1 MIPMRTNSSGAR
13 RALKIVRGLS
23 FACFA
28 VFTATGF
35 AADTKPPV
43 AVRVARPARGEIV
56 RYVTLPGTV
65 RANQQATLF
74 AKIAGYVT
82 QVTVDKGQAVKQ
94 GELLAELEVP
104 EIAADLKRFQADAK
118 LAEIELQRLSE
129 AQKKA
134 PDLVLPQAL
143 DKARGALD
151 SANASMERSQ
161 TLLGFGKI
169 TAPFAGVITMRF
181 VDPGAF
187 VPAATANST
196 PQGAA
201 LFTLMD
207 FSTVRVQT
215 GAPEVEVPFVRAGQP
230 VKVSLEELPNQVFA
244 GKVSR
249 FSYALDEATRTMLVE
264 TDLPNT
270 EQTLRPGMY
279 ATVKLGVEK
288 HDDALLIPT
297 EAVVMEKTAAFV
309 FKYADGKA
317 RKAPVTL
324 GFNDGTNVELLKG
337 VEAGDQIIVTGKL
350 TLVDG
355 QPVQAT
361 DGK

>member
-1 MIPMRTNSSGAR
+1 MISMPRAVKTVRLTIRNAAR
-13 RALKIVRGLS
+13 LFI
-23 FACFA
+23 A
-28 VFTATGF
+28 VFANLSASLL
-35 AADTKPPV
+35 AADTKPPLP
-43 AVRVARPARGEIV
+43 VRVVRPTRGEII
-56 RYVTLPGTV
+56 RYVTLPGTI

-82 QVTVDKGQAVKQ
+82 QVSVDKGQAVKQ
-94 GELLAELEVP
+94 GDLLAELEAP

-118 LAEIELQRLSE
+118 VAEIELQRLSD

-151 SANASMERSQ
+151 SANASMERNQ

-169 TAPFAGVITMRF
+169 TAPFTGVITMRF

-215 GAPEVEVPFVRAGQP
+215 GAPEMEVPFIRTGQP
-230 VKVSLEELPNQVFA
+230 VKVTLEELPGQVFA
-244 GKVSR
+244 GNVSR

-264 TDLPNT
+264 TDLPNS
-270 EQTLRPGMY
+270 EQILRPGMY

-288 HDDALLIPT
+288 HEDALLVPA
-297 EAVVMEKTAAFV
+297 EALVMEKTVAFV
-309 FKYADGKA
+309 FKYAEGKA
-317 RKAPVTL
+317 KKAPVTI
-324 GFNDGTNVELLKG
+324 GFNDGANVELLKG
-337 VEAGDQIIVTGKL
+337 VEPGEQVIVTGKL
-350 TLVDG
+350 ALADG
-355 QPVQAT
+355 QPVQMTEA
-361 DGK
+361 K